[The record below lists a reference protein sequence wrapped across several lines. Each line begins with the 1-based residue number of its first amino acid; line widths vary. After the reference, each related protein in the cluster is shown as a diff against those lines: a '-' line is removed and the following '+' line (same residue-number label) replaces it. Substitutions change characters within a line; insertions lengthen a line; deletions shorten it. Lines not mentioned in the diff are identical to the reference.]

1 MTQTIPGTPT
11 WLRTRNDRTAFRLI
25 LEHGPL
31 SRSRLSELS
40 GMSKPT
46 AGQMISRLEGA
57 GLLEPAGENSGAR
70 GPNAV
75 LYGVRRTVMTGVAVN
90 ILGSEIEATAT
101 DPVGAGHP
109 IVTIPVSSAGRSPE
123 ADIRRAIEA
132 ACAAAH
138 LTADSVSVVAIGVQ
152 AAYDAGADQLS
163 FTDTLPGWPL
173 TGVRARLAA
182 ATGLTVILDNDV
194 NLAAIAER
202 ASGAVGEADGF
213 AYLWLGEGL
222 GVGIDAGGTIQR
234 GNTGG
239 AGEIGYL
246 EVPRSA
252 IALDPEAMDFTDLL
266 GRDAIVHLLGGD
278 PGSALSEVLPASL
291 AGLPVLDELAARVAL
306 LTGPIVALLD
316 PGIVVLGGP
325 TGIAGGQPL
334 ADRVQ
339 NHLDAATAPRRGIGS
354 AFPRTRIGTAAVVD
368 RPVLVGAER
377 LLVAHIRAALDR
389 VISADSPTP

>member
-202 ASGAVGEADGF
+202 ASGAVGRPTASPTCGS
-213 AYLWLGEGL
+213 ARAWASASTPAARSSAA
-222 GVGIDAGGTIQR
+222 IPA
-234 GNTGG
+234 
-239 AGEIGYL
+239 A
-246 EVPRSA
+246 PARSA
-252 IALDPEAMDFTDLL
+252 TWRCP
-266 GRDAIVHLLGGD
+266 GR
-278 PGSALSEVLPASL
+278 PSRSTRRRWTSPTCSAATPSCTCWAATP
-291 AGLPVLDELAARVAL
+291 AAR
-306 LTGPIVALLD
+306 
-316 PGIVVLGGP
+316 
-325 TGIAGGQPL
+325 
-334 ADRVQ
+334 
-339 NHLDAATAPRRGIGS
+339 
-354 AFPRTRIGTAAVVD
+354 
-368 RPVLVGAER
+368 
-377 LLVAHIRAALDR
+377 
-389 VISADSPTP
+389 